1 MRMFFLVALGTLAG
15 YSSVARGQTNMQ
27 PILEKVKIEHKLDSQ
42 VPLDLPF
49 RNERGEAVTLG
60 EFFHGKPV
68 ILVLAYYRCPMLCNQ
83 VLNGVVDGLRG
94 ISFDAGTDF
103 QVVIVSFDAREQS
116 ALAAAKKATYVEHY
130 GRPDA
135 EEGWHF
141 LVGDQPSI
149 DRLTQAVGFPY
160 LYDSARDQFIH
171 DSGIMILTP
180 EGRLSRY
187 LYGIDYPSRDLRLSL
202 VEASARQIASRP
214 CDVALFPLR
223 SCQRKIHCLGSDIG
237 PYCGCDNDS
246 GPEHVFISRLA
257 SRAKNAPGEPG
268 CVSAWRRVRGFSVFD
283 FASEVMHVR
292 ASPALSR
299 ASLHDC

>member
-1 MRMFFLVALGTLAG
+1 MRMFFLVALWTLAG
-15 YSSVARGQTNMQ
+15 YSSVAHGQTNMQ

-42 VPLDLPF
+42 VPVDLKF
-49 RNERGEAVTLG
+49 RDERGEAVTLG
-60 EFFHGKPV
+60 EFFQGKPV

-83 VLNGVVDGLRG
+83 VLNGMVDGLRG

-135 EEGWHF
+135 QEGWHF

-180 EGRLSRY
+180 EGRVSRY
-187 LYGIDYPSRDLRLSL
+187 LYGIDYPSRDLRLAL
-202 VEASARQIASRP
+202 VEASARQIASPMDHVMLLCFHYDPASGKYSASVLAIVRIAGI
-214 CDVALFPLR
+214 VTIMALGTFLFR
-223 SCQRKIHCLGSDIG
+223 
-237 PYCGCDNDS
+237 
-246 GPEHVFISRLA
+246 
-257 SRAKNAPGEPG
+257 
-268 CVSAWRRVRGFSVFD
+268 AWRRERKLHV
-283 FASEVMHVR
+283 ASRV
-292 ASPALSR
+292 AL
-299 ASLHDC
+299 APGDE